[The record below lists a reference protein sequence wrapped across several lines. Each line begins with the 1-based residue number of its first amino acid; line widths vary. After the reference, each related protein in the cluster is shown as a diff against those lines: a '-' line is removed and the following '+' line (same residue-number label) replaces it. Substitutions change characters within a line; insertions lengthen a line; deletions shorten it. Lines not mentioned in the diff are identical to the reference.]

1 MPEAMH
7 LVLLCTLEAVEGE
20 LYAPR
25 IKEPSKIADVCK
37 RFRYSNVVGFR
48 VLSLRCLSDAVGGG
62 SWGHRATL
70 LGFPARGPANL
81 FQRKNNTPP
90 WWSRNTDNDNLTID
104 YRGDGGRA
112 TQVAR

>member
-1 MPEAMH
+1 MPEVMH
-7 LVLLCTLEAVEGE
+7 RVLLYTLEAVEGE

-25 IKEPSKIADVCK
+25 IKELSKIADVCNC
-37 RFRYSNVVGFR
+37 FRYSNVGGFR

-62 SWGHRATL
+62 SWGHCATL

-81 FQRKNNTPP
+81 FQRKITLRPG
-90 WWSRNTDNDNLTID
+90 WSRNTDNDNLTIE